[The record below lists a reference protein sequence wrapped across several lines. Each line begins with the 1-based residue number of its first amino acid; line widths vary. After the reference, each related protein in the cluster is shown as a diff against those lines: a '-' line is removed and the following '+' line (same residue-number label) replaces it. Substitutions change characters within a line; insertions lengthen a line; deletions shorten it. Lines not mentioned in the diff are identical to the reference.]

1 MIAYYNSYYVTLDG
15 VRLVNK
21 APIIYLLTYYGGIL
35 GQVVGNSKFFTH
47 TLYAI

>member
-21 APIIYLLTYYGGIL
+21 APIIYLLTI
-35 GQVVGNSKFFTH
+35 SD
-47 TLYAI
+47 LYATTPKLITLFAR